1 MMSASGTPSGC
12 IVSVGSLAGG
22 VAGALPPA
30 NGLQA
35 SGLLWS
41 FYILSAGD
49 TPALQPEAATGHIV
63 VQASGLQL
71 QASGLLSK
79 GDTLGSLVPESSAV
93 FRKTGFCARTSSG
106 IVWDRSSLPFSS
118 VQTSSFQSE
127 VHRQRG
133 L

>member
-1 MMSASGTPSGC
+1 MTSASGNPAGC
-12 IVSVGSLAGG
+12 IGSVGSLAGG

-63 VQASGLQL
+63 VQASGPTT
-71 QASGLLSK
+71 ASLRLAKQGRH
-79 GDTLGSLVPESSAV
+79 PWFA
-93 FRKTGFCARTSSG
+93 C
-106 IVWDRSSLPFSS
+106 P
-118 VQTSSFQSE
+118 
-127 VHRQRG
+127 
-133 L
+133 

>member
-12 IVSVGSLAGG
+12 IVLVGSLAGG

-30 NGLQA
+30 NSLQA
-35 SGLLWS
+35 SGLL
-41 FYILSAGD
+41 IK
-49 TPALQPEAATGHIV
+49 GH
-63 VQASGLQL
+63 
-71 QASGLLSK
+71 
-79 GDTLGSLVPESSAV
+79 TLGSLVPEVCRSILQKMV
-93 FRKTGFCARTSSG
+93 FRQNLFRYSLESKPTSQT
-106 IVWDRSSLPFSS
+106 FSS